1 MVQRFALL
9 LFICLC
15 FCSLI
20 NSVRAQS
27 LLFESFEIP
36 IPKADTTLI
45 FDKWLDEHSIV
56 ISTLPDSI
64 LISDWHFD
72 QETGRFYIPKL
83 DSASI
88 ANQRALSIYYG
99 RFPTSLSR
107 QYQQNEML
115 EYIPTLEHRDSV
127 SRPRIRSGSNFSS
140 DIRQS
145 GSLSRGIIVGSNQD
159 FALESGLQFQ
169 LSGQLTDDIRLDA
182 ILTDQSI
189 PFQPDGTTQS
199 IREFDRVLI
208 RLRSEQAQLEMGDV
222 DVNFTNTTF
231 GKLNRRLQGASGSYS
246 GDVNQTKFAVSSV
259 RGSFST
265 QRFEGIEGT
274 RGPYRL
280 TGSNGEPFVIILAGT
295 ERVYING
302 ELVERGEENEYI
314 IDYGLGEIY
323 FTDQVFIKDETRIF
337 VEYEYVDQEFSRTLL
352 AGEANQ
358 KLWDDRFELGVSVI
372 RMADGNDLLSQQS
385 LSRDDIEVIE
395 SVGDDIQNALV
406 SGIVDNPDDDAFNI
420 RYALIDT
427 LFQGQSYQIFKNIAG
442 TNASNLAVR
451 FSNVGQGNGSY
462 VRVGTTLNGFLYEWQ
477 GPGQG
482 SYEPFRN
489 LPAPEKHQMISI
501 NGAHSIT
508 EKIRWYGEFALS
520 DVDRNRFSSLD
531 DDDNADIALIGGFEA
546 SDLELGATVFDFDYR
561 HRQSGRNFKAFERTR
576 EVEFDRKWNII
587 QNEIS
592 GEKVDELSIGAF
604 INDNI
609 EIDLGAGRLS
619 LPGQESMR
627 QSVSIGAEILPNSV
641 FNYQQEFSST
651 EINQLD
657 FRNNWLKQ
665 QASLQTGLTD
675 RLSSFINV
683 EHENKRDRSSGNDLA
698 GNSFRFYEV
707 APGLAYRFEQGV
719 VSAGIAYRDEDILE
733 NGQFV
738 DEYAAIE
745 QQYGFEWNVR
755 EYFSTKNRV
764 RFRNKNFSEAQ
775 VIQGRRNTNA
785 LLINSENQIETER
798 INIRSR
804 YSVSTQRR
812 SIRQET
818 YFEVGPELGQYVWI
832 DNNENGVEEIDEFFP
847 ELSPNE
853 GTYILQ
859 FLPSDELIPTT
870 ELSFRNGLEWTP
882 FRTNGSDNDVN
893 NLLKSLELE
902 SRFDIFENTTNPDE
916 NEIYLMRLDTFRD
929 DSLTIQGRLSWSQ
942 RVRVNPT
949 KKWESSAFYSN
960 STSLNKRTSEIV
972 KTFDQHLMFENEYQ
986 INKSQWFDLTLSRA
1000 IKENSSNE
1008 LVQRSYNIKSW
1019 EIEPG
1024 YRVRFSRSL
1033 QFGLQ
1038 AGYTS
1043 KVNRTDSDAN
1053 ADTNAKIFRSILSTR
1068 AFLIDR
1074 IQFGSNIEFRNTKV
1088 TGATNTFTNYEL
1100 TEGTGAGR
1108 HMIWSIN
1115 AGYRISNLVRITFNY
1130 DGRTVAERTDIH
1142 TIKLVVSAIF

>member
-9 LFICLC
+9 LFICLF
-15 FCSLI
+15 FCAVFS
-20 NSVRAQS
+20 SVRAQS

-36 IPKADTTLI
+36 IPQADTTLI
-45 FDKWLDEHSIV
+45 FDNWLDEHSIV
-56 ISTLPDSI
+56 IRTLPDSI
-64 LISDWHFD
+64 LISDWRFD
-72 QETGRFYIPKL
+72 EETGQFYLPKL

-88 ANQRALSIYYG
+88 VNQKALSIYYG
-99 RFPTSLSR
+99 RLPTSLSR
-107 QYQQNEML
+107 QYQKNVML
-115 EYIPTLEHRDSV
+115 EYIPELEHRDSV
-127 SRPRIRSGSNFSS
+127 SRPSSSPGSGFSS
-140 DIRQS
+140 DIQQS

-169 LSGQLTDDIRLDA
+169 LQGQLTDDIRLYA

-222 DVNFTNTTF
+222 DVNFTKTTF

-246 GDVNQTKFAVSSV
+246 GDLNQSKFAVSSV
-259 RGSFST
+259 RGTFTT

-352 AGEANQ
+352 AGETSQ

-385 LSRDDIEVIE
+385 LSRDDIDVLE

-406 SGIVDNPDDDAFNI
+406 SGIVANPDDDAFNI
-420 RYALIDT
+420 RYALVDT
-427 LFQGQSYQIFKNIAG
+427 LYNGQSYQIFKNIAG
-442 TNASNLAVR
+442 SNSSNLAVR

-462 VRVGTTLNGFLYEWQ
+462 VRVGSALNGLLYEWK
-477 GPGQG
+477 GPGKG

-501 NGAHSIT
+501 TGAHSIT
-508 EKIRWYGEFALS
+508 ENIRWYGEFALS

-531 DDDNADIALIGGFEA
+531 DDDNADFALIGGFEA

-561 HRQSGRNFKAFERTR
+561 HRQSGKNFEAFERTR
-576 EVEFDRKWNII
+576 EVEFDRKWNIN

-592 GEKVDELSIGAF
+592 GEKVDELSIGAL
-604 INDNI
+604 INNNI
-609 EIDLGAGRLS
+609 DIDLGAGRLT
-619 LPGQESMR
+619 LPGQESLR
-627 QSVSIGAEILPNSV
+627 QSVSIDAQIQSNSK
-641 FNYQQEFSST
+641 FNYYQEFSST
-651 EINQLD
+651 EFNQIG
-657 FRNNWLKQ
+657 FKNNWLKQ
-665 QASLQTGLTD
+665 QAILQTTLSD
-675 RLSSFINV
+675 RLSSYVNV
-683 EHENKRDRSSGNDLA
+683 EHENKRDRSGDNDLT
-698 GNSFRFYEV
+698 GNSFRFYEI

-719 VSAGIAYRDEDILE
+719 ISGGIAYRDEDILQNE
-733 NGQFV
+733 QFV
-738 DEYAAIE
+738 DEYTAIE
-745 QQYGFEWNVR
+745 QQYGLEWKVR
-755 EYFSTKNRV
+755 EFFTTNNKV
-764 RFRNKNFSEAQ
+764 RFRNKNFSADQ
-775 VIQGRRNTNA
+775 AIQGKRNTNA

-798 INIRSR
+798 LNLRSR

-812 SIRQET
+812 SIAQET

-832 DNNENGVEEIDEFFP
+832 DNNKNGIEEIDEFFP

-870 ELSFRNGLEWTP
+870 ELSFRNGFEWSP
-882 FRTNGSDNDVN
+882 FRGNRSDNDAN
-893 NLLKSLELE
+893 NVLESLELE
-902 SRFDIFENTTNPDE
+902 SRFDIFENTTNPNE
-916 NEIYLMRLDTFRD
+916 NDIYLLRLDTFRD

-942 RVRVNPT
+942 RVRINPT
-949 KKWESSAFYSN
+949 EKWESSAFYS
-960 STSLNKRTSEIV
+960 SSKSLNKRTSEIV
-972 KTFDQHLMFENEYQ
+972 KTFDQLLMFENEYR
-986 INKSQWFDLTLSRA
+986 INSHQWIELSFSRSV
-1000 IKENSSNE
+1000 KENSSTE
-1008 LVQRSYNIKSW
+1008 LVQRTYNIKSW

-1043 KVNRTDSDAN
+1043 KVNRSEFN
-1053 ADTNAKIFRSILSTR
+1053 SDTNAEIIRSILSTR

-1074 IQFGSNIEFRNTKV
+1074 IQFGSNVEFRNTKV

-1100 TEGTGAGR
+1100 TEGTGAGK
-1108 HMIWSIN
+1108 HLIWNIN

-1130 DGRTVAERTDIH
+1130 DGRTVAERSDIH